1 MKQAASATGG
11 SAGSFLIDS
20 DSPVNAPRI
29 FTFKDAAMNPDPASE
44 LSLPAPP
51 LATRTPRAPRAPRN
65 RRRRLVQGAL
75 AIALTATLLLAVL
88 WALLRAALMPQA
100 GDWATDLGRGP
111 LALRAGVPQLVWLAT
126 TPWIGER
133 LHGLRIATRVGP
145 VTLGWQ
151 PAGSEGPQP
160 VLTLHCEP
168 CTLPLPAAAGQD
180 RLTVPA
186 VQLALSRDITSANGQ
201 HLRGSLLLGA
211 QAPGG
216 DRPVLSAR
224 WRADRQGA
232 GWRVQLNWQDAPVRD
247 WLALLGPG
255 LPELAS
261 ARIDGTLALSA
272 QLTLPARELQVQPV
286 LTGFAVQGLGTAEW
300 AHLRPAC
307 GKAVAHDARGWLA
320 RAVLAAEDQNFY
332 EHPGYDLPALL
343 HNWQTNQRAGAIAG
357 GGSTLTQQLAK
368 LMVAGGERT
377 LQRKLRELLYAVE
390 MEQTLGKARILQ
402 LYLNLAPWGEKDSGP
417 QAQRGLCGAEA
428 AAQHWF
434 KVPAQRL
441 TPRQAVTLAA
451 MLRNP
456 QREAERWASEGS
468 VDRARLIWIAD
479 QVRSVPVRQRR
490 ALAASL
496 RSEHAGWVATQV
508 AERKASPDRDDP
520 QMARTTR
527 QGPRLA
533 EDGAPTP
540 PAAHLA
546 WAESAPPH
554 LR

>member
-1 MKQAASATGG
+1 MKQAASATQK
-11 SAGSFLIDS
+11 SANSFSIHS
-20 DSPVNAPRI
+20 KSFRRVPSPL
-29 FTFKDAAMNPDPASE
+29 FKDAAMNPA
-44 LSLPAPP
+44 PAPDMHP
-51 LATRTPRAPRAPRN
+51 PSRHPAARAPRRW
-65 RRRRLVQGAL
+65 RRRWVQGAL
-75 AIALTATLLLAVL
+75 AIALTATVLLVAL
-88 WALLRAALMPQA
+88 WILLRAALMPQA
-100 GDWATDLGRGP
+100 GDWATDIGRGP
-111 LALRAGVPQLVWLAT
+111 LTLRAGVPQLVWLAT
-126 TPWIGER
+126 TPWIGQQ
-133 LHGLRIATRVGP
+133 LDGLRVTTRVGP

-151 PAGSEGPQP
+151 PAGTEGPQP

-168 CTLPLPAAAGQD
+168 CSVPLSAAAGQD
-180 RLTVPA
+180 RLTLPA
-186 VQLALSRDITSANGQ
+186 AQLALSREITSANGQ

-211 QAPGG
+211 QAPDG

-224 WRADRQGA
+224 WRAEREGA
-232 GWRVQLNWQDAPVRD
+232 GWRVKLHWQDAPVRD
-247 WLALLGPG
+247 WMALLGPG

-272 QLTLPARELQVQPV
+272 ELTLPGRELQVQPV

-300 AHLRPAC
+300 AHLRAAC
-307 GKAVAHDARGWLA
+307 GKAVVHDPRGWLA

-343 HNWQTNQRAGAIAG
+343 HNWQSNQRAGAIAG

-402 LYLNLAPWGEKDSGP
+402 LYLNLAPWGERTDGP
-417 QAQRGLCGAEA
+417 PARRAICGAEA

-456 QREAERWASEGS
+456 QREAERWASQGS
-468 VDRARLIWIAD
+468 VDRSRLIWIAE
-479 QVRSVPVRQRR
+479 QVRGVPIRTRR

-496 RSEHAGWVATQV
+496 RSEQLTVQHTAVAAALSLPGSDTQ
-508 AERKASPDRDDP
+508 ASS
-520 QMARTTR
+520 
-527 QGPRLA
+527 
-533 EDGAPTP
+533 
-540 PAAHLA
+540 PAAGLVLA
-546 WAESAPPH
+546 AVEGAH
-554 LR
+554 AR

>member
-1 MKQAASATGG
+1 MNLAHAPAAAPLAATEDG
-11 SAGSFLIDS
+11 
-20 DSPVNAPRI
+20 PTHAPR
-29 FTFKDAAMNPDPASE
+29 
-44 LSLPAPP
+44 
-51 LATRTPRAPRAPRN
+51 RW
-65 RRRRLVQGAL
+65 RRRLLQATA
-75 AIALTATLLLAVL
+75 AIAITGAILLAVL
-88 WALLRAALMPQA
+88 WALLRSALAPQP
-100 GDWATDLGRGP
+100 GDWATDIGRGP
-111 LALRAGVPQLVWLAT
+111 LTLHAGVPQLVWLAT

-133 LHGLRIATRVGP
+133 LDGVRVGTRIGP

-151 PAGSEGPQP
+151 PAGAEGPQP
-160 VLTLHCEP
+160 TLTLHCEP

-180 RLTVPA
+180 VLTVPA
-186 VQLALSRDITSANGQ
+186 AQLALSRDITDANGQ
-201 HLRGSLLLGA
+201 HLRGQLLLGA
-211 QAPGG
+211 QAPDG
-216 DRPVLSAR
+216 DRPVLAAR
-224 WRADRQGA
+224 WRAEREGG
-232 GWRVQLNWQDAPVRD
+232 GWRVNLNWQDAPVRD

-261 ARIDGTLALSA
+261 ARIDGMLALSA
-272 QLTLPARELQVQPV
+272 EVTLPGRELHIQPV
-286 LTGFAVQGLGTAEW
+286 LTGFAVHGLGTAEW

-307 GKAVAHDARGWLA
+307 GKAVVHDARGWLA

-343 HNWQTNQRAGAIAG
+343 HNWQSNQRAGAIAG

-402 LYLNLAPWGEKDSGP
+402 LYLNLAPWGERADGP
-417 QAQRGLCGAEA
+417 PARRAICGAEA

-456 QREAERWASEGS
+456 AREAERWAQEGS
-468 VDRARLIWIAD
+468 VDRTRLVWIAD
-479 QVRSVPVRQRR
+479 QVRGVPIRTRR

-496 RSEHAGWVATQV
+496 RSEQGAQAQAAAKEETGDVA
-508 AERKASPDRDDP
+508 
-520 QMARTTR
+520 
-527 QGPRLA
+527 LA
-533 EDGAPTP
+533 EAATSEKTP
-540 PAAHLA
+540 KFANPHVA
-546 WAESAPPH
+546 WANLHSQDA
-554 LR
+554 R